1 MNLPLP
7 FVIRTREILGEEF
20 DALDAALQQT
30 PPTSIRLNDKAEYIP
45 SENQVD
51 WCSSGYYLPERPLF
65 TADPLFHA
73 GAYYVQE
80 ASSMFLC
87 AIAEQHLTNVEKM
100 LDLCAAPG
108 GKSTLLLQHLSP
120 ESLLVSNEIVSS
132 RAHILAENIIKWG
145 NPNVLVTNNEP
156 HDFGRLNGYFDA
168 MLIDAPCSGE
178 GMFRKDP
185 NAIREWSENNVKMC
199 AERQRQILQD
209 VWTALK
215 TDGILIYSTC
225 TFNRLENEEN
235 VKWICEELGA
245 NLVPVKIDDYQGIVI
260 SDAGYRFYP
269 HKIKGEGLFIAVL
282 QKTTEISHFQK
293 IKDDTKNILVSANSD
308 LIHPFRL
315 LKENQGYFINDKNGV
330 SAYDKR
336 FEKDILILQ
345 KRLKVVYS
353 GVFCGEIKGKDFVP
367 SPALA
372 LSKILNH
379 ESCELVEV
387 DYRTAIRFLQNE
399 TLNLPE
405 YKRGFL
411 LIMHKKIAL
420 GWVKNVGNRSN
431 NLYPKNWK
439 IRMKI

>member
-1 MNLPLP
+1 MNLPHP

-20 DALDAALQQT
+20 DALIAALQQT
-30 PPTSIRLNDKAEYIP
+30 PPTSIRSNDKIEYIP

-51 WCSSGYYLPERPLF
+51 WCSSGYYLQERPLF

-87 AIAEQHLTNVEKM
+87 AIAEQYLTNVEKM

-108 GKSTLLLQHLSP
+108 GKSTLLLQHLSTK
-120 ESLLVSNEIVSS
+120 SLLVSNEIVSS
-132 RAHILAENIIKWG
+132 RANILAENIIKWG

-156 HDFGRLNGYFDA
+156 HEFKNLSGYFDA

-185 NAIREWSENNVKMC
+185 NAISEWSENNVKMC

-209 VWTALK
+209 VWEALK

-245 NLVPVKIDDYQGIVI
+245 KLLPVKIDNYQGIVI
-260 SDAGYRFYP
+260 SDVGYRFYP

-282 QKTTEISHFQK
+282 QKTTGISHFQK
-293 IKDDTKNILVSANSD
+293 SKIDTKKIISVKSD
-308 LIHPFRL
+308 IIHPFL
-315 LKENQGYFINDKNGV
+315 LNEKNQGYYIDDKNGI
-330 SAYDKR
+330 SAFDKS
-336 FEKDILILQ
+336 FEKDVLILQ
-345 KRLKVVYS
+345 NRLKVIYS
-353 GVFCGEIKGKDFVP
+353 GIFCGEMKGKDFIP

-372 LSKILNH
+372 LSKVLNH
-379 ESCELVEV
+379 ESCEIVDV
-387 DYRTAIRFLQNE
+387 DYQTAIRFLRNE

-411 LIMHKKIAL
+411 LIIHNKIAL